1 MNDGFLLGL
10 TNACKK
16 GGVMPRVCLLLLA
29 AVFGCGRV
37 EMGSVHQEKPV
48 GDGAPSAESLVGTVG
63 ETSLVEEGVSQHP
76 RRIIYTA
83 SIELIVEEFEGVPGK
98 VAELAEKFGGY
109 VASSSIQGQPGC
121 PRLGTWTLRVP
132 VAQYADLLSEAHEL
146 GEFHSL
152 TSNSQD
158 VSEEYYDV
166 EARIRNKQKT
176 ESRMIGLLEESAG
189 NLEQVLEVEQ
199 KLDRVREEIERMQG
213 RLRVLADQTALATVT
228 VTVEQIRGYEPAE
241 EATYG
246 TRVRRAFR
254 GSLHALATAVVE
266 FSIVL
271 VALSP
276 WIAALLV
283 LGLIGA
289 PIVLISRRIRR
300 QVRGK
305 NSPLEPSLTA
315 EVVDET

>member
-1 MNDGFLLGL
+1 M
-10 TNACKK
+10 
-16 GGVMPRVCLLLLA
+16 
-29 AVFGCGRV
+29 
-37 EMGSVHQEKPV
+37 
-48 GDGAPSAESLVGTVG
+48 GDGVRSAESLVGTAG
-63 ETSLVEEGVSQHP
+63 ETSPVQEGGSQHP

-109 VASSSIQGQPGC
+109 VASSSIQGQPGS

-132 VAQYADLLSEAHEL
+132 VAQYADLLSETHEL
-146 GEFHSL
+146 GELRSL

-166 EARIRNKQKT
+166 EARIRNKEKT
-176 ESRMIGLLEESAG
+176 EARLIALLEEATG

-199 KLDRVREEIERMQG
+199 KLDGVREEIERMQG

-228 VTVEQIRGYEPAE
+228 VTIEQIPGYEPEE
-241 EATYG
+241 EAAYG
-246 TRVRRAFR
+246 TRVKRAFR
-254 GSLHALATAVVE
+254 GSLHALTTAAVE

-276 WIAALLV
+276 WLAALLV
-283 LGLIGA
+283 LGLMGA
-289 PIVLISRRIRR
+289 PIVLISRRMRR
-300 QVRGK
+300 QDRGK
-305 NSPLEPSLTA
+305 NRPSEAPLSA
-315 EVVDET
+315 AAVDEA